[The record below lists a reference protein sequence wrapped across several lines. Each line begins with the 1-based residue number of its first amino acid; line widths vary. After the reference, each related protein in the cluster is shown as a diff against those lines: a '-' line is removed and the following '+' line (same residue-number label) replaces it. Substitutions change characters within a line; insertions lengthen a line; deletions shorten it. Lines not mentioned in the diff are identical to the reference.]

1 MNVLSFGIFEAKFQK
16 LIKDVKDYIKS
27 LVEIMQTAEDL
38 ESLENLH
45 ALCSLMQTIRA
56 LFIFSSSYL
65 PLIIHLS
72 VMLND
77 HTMYEHILEDDI
89 FFRCR
94 RHVRMYDIPFNTKMT
109 TLHVSSI
116 R

>member
-1 MNVLSFGIFEAKFQK
+1 MSSLLVSFEAKFQK

-56 LFIFSSSYL
+56 LFIFSFPYL
-65 PLIIHLS
+65 PLITHLL

-89 FFRCR
+89 FFGVVGMLEC
-94 RHVRMYDIPFNTKMT
+94 T
-109 TLHVSSI
+109 TFPLTPK
-116 R
+116 